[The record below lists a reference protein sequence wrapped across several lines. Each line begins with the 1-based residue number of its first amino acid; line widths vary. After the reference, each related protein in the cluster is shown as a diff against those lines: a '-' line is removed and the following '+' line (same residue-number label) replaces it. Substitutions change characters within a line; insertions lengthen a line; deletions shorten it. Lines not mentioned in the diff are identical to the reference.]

1 LAASPSA
8 PRRVSAQAWFRKNAA
23 QPGPD
28 WNEAKL
34 EIMRRAD
41 LAKFIQ
47 NPDLAELLL
56 ATGDAE
62 LIEDSPSEP
71 YWGIGPDGN
80 GLKWAGR
87 VLMEVRKILRETQTE
102 PR

>member
-23 QPGPD
+23 QPRPD